1 MKKLEDKVA
10 IVTAATAG
18 IGLASAKKLAQN
30 GALVYIAGLEDELA
44 EKALAECRQEKL
56 NVKFH
61 PFNAFDYEGYH
72 VMVEHVAKEEGRLD
86 ILVNNF
92 GIGIPTKDFDILTGD
107 PYAFFDILQKNIGS
121 VYLPCKPAIR
131 YMAGHGGGNIVN
143 ISSIGGLLPDVSR
156 LGYGVSKAAINY
168 LTKAIALQFGSK
180 NIRCNAVAPGMIGT
194 DAVKKS
200 MTGDFQKAFLRH
212 VPLGRVGEPE
222 DIANAVL
229 FLASDDSSF
238 ITGHILDVAGGFGI
252 GTPEYADAVKG

>member
-44 EKALAECRQEKL
+44 EKALAECSEEKL

-107 PYAFFDILQKNIGS
+107 PYAFSIFCKKIS
-121 VYLPCKPAIR
+121 AVYTCPVNRLFATWPV
-131 YMAGHGGGNIVN
+131 MA
-143 ISSIGGLLPDVSR
+143 
-156 LGYGVSKAAINY
+156 AAILSIY
-168 LTKAIALQFGSK
+168 PASAGFYRMFPGWAMGCPKRRLT
-180 NIRCNAVAPGMIGT
+180 T
-194 DAVKKS
+194 
-200 MTGDFQKAFLRH
+200 
-212 VPLGRVGEPE
+212 
-222 DIANAVL
+222 
-229 FLASDDSSF
+229 
-238 ITGHILDVAGGFGI
+238 
-252 GTPEYADAVKG
+252 

>member
-1 MKKLEDKVA
+1 MKKLEGKVA

-56 NVKFH
+56 NAKFH

-107 PYAFFDILQKNIGS
+107 PYAFFDILQKISAVCTCPVNRRFATWL
-121 VYLPCKPAIR
+121 V
-131 YMAGHGGGNIVN
+131 MA
-143 ISSIGGLLPDVSR
+143 
-156 LGYGVSKAAINY
+156 AAILSIY
-168 LTKAIALQFGSK
+168 PASAGFYQMFPGWAMGCPKRRLT
-180 NIRCNAVAPGMIGT
+180 T
-194 DAVKKS
+194 
-200 MTGDFQKAFLRH
+200 
-212 VPLGRVGEPE
+212 
-222 DIANAVL
+222 
-229 FLASDDSSF
+229 
-238 ITGHILDVAGGFGI
+238 
-252 GTPEYADAVKG
+252 

>member
-1 MKKLEDKVA
+1 MKKLEGKVA

-131 YMAGHGGGNIVN
+131 YMAGHGVGNIVN
-143 ISSIGGLLPDVSR
+143 ISSIGGL
-156 LGYGVSKAAINY
+156 
-168 LTKAIALQFGSK
+168 
-180 NIRCNAVAPGMIGT
+180 
-194 DAVKKS
+194 
-200 MTGDFQKAFLRH
+200 
-212 VPLGRVGEPE
+212 
-222 DIANAVL
+222 
-229 FLASDDSSF
+229 
-238 ITGHILDVAGGFGI
+238 
-252 GTPEYADAVKG
+252 